1 MAGRFQ
7 FPAKDL
13 RRANPEQRCVAER
26 PRSTNRHEAAM
37 GAVPMQERTNKML
50 EYLRLVLAESAIA
63 IVNVTTLDETYEAAV
78 LVAVD
83 RLGMFLAVKQEHVAI
98 GLPWARILKIEIE
111 E

>member
-1 MAGRFQ
+1 
-7 FPAKDL
+7 
-13 RRANPEQRCVAER
+13 
-26 PRSTNRHEAAM
+26 M
-37 GAVPMQERTNKML
+37 GAAPRQERMNIML

-83 RLGMFLAVKQEHVAI
+83 RLGMFLAVKQEHVAL
-98 GLPWARILKIEIE
+98 GLPWDRVLRIEIE

>member
-1 MAGRFQ
+1 
-7 FPAKDL
+7 
-13 RRANPEQRCVAER
+13 
-26 PRSTNRHEAAM
+26 M

-63 IVNVTTLDETYEAAV
+63 TVNVTTLDETYEAAV

-83 RLGMFLAVKQEHVAI
+83 QLGILLAVKQEHVAI
-98 GLPWARILKIEIE
+98 GLPWNTVLKIEIE